1 MSEQVAPSPAAQPG
15 QTDPAVVEQ
24 PPAQPGKSKGRKVLG
39 VVGLLLAVVAVGAAK
54 GALHLWEQRDD
65 AVQAKVGE
73 CIAQLPEVAE
83 GQEKDVDSAKVVEC
97 TSTEAAYTV
106 VGRVDHQTEAQARSG
121 DACEQYFKE
130 GEDGYV
136 FSGGERSG
144 GKFYLLC
151 LTKKS

>member
-1 MSEQVAPSPAAQPG
+1 MSEQVAPPNAGQPG
-15 QTDPAVVEQ
+15 PAE
-24 PPAQPGKSKGRKVLG
+24 PALPAQPSAPAGKSKGRKVLG
-39 VVGLLLAVVAVGAAK
+39 AVGLLVAVIAVGAAK

-73 CIAQLPEVAE
+73 CIAKLPEVAE
-83 GQEKDVDSAKVVEC
+83 GQEKDVDEAKVVEC
-97 TSTEAAYTV
+97 TSTEAAYSV

-121 DACEQYFKE
+121 EACDQYFKE
-130 GEDGYV
+130 GDDGYV

-151 LTKKS
+151 LTKKA